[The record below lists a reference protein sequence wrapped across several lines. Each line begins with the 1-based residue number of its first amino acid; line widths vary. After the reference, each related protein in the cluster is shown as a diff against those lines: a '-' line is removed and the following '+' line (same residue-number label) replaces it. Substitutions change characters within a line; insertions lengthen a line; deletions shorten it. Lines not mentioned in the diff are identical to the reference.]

1 MDRQEI
7 LGLYRM
13 ALGRLDPEILVSTA
27 LERMPPKPTRLVAL
41 GKAAPAMARGA
52 ATGLGEQ
59 LIDGLVVCDHREPVP
74 ERCRLLLG
82 SHPRP
87 DHASVEAGHALLEYV
102 EGVEASERLL
112 VLVSGGGSAIAEVPK
127 PGLRIDEIARLFD
140 RLTAVAT
147 PIEELNTV
155 RRHLSL
161 LKNGGLAAHSTTS
174 DIVTLA
180 LSDVPGGPASAIAS
194 GPTTADA
201 SVVTEAREV
210 LIRRLGEIPRGVEA
224 ALGSD
229 QTTPVRPV
237 RVLAD
242 STILAETILSLLR
255 QKGLDASIWTDRLDG
270 EASARARE
278 MIEKTRPATCL
289 IATGETT
296 VTLTGDGVG
305 GRNLEAALAAALAI
319 DGRPVTF
326 AALATDGRDGPTPA
340 AGAIVDGG
348 SAQRIRD
355 AGLDPAGEL
364 AAHNSYPVLDTTGD
378 AVVTG
383 PSGNNLGDL
392 WICVSRR
399 PGREVAGNP
408 TGGW

>member
-27 LERMPPKPTRLVAL
+27 VERMPPKPTRLVAL

-59 LIDGLVVCDHREPVP
+59 LVDGLVVCDHREPVP

-87 DHASVEAGHALLEYV
+87 DQTSVEAGHALLEYV
-102 EGVEASERLL
+102 KGVEASERLL

-127 PGLRIDEIARLFD
+127 PGLGIEEIARLFD

-147 PIEELNTV
+147 PIEEINTV

-161 LKNGGLAAHSTTS
+161 LKNGGLAAHSTTD

-194 GPTTADA
+194 GPTTADG
-201 SVVTEAREV
+201 SRVTDAREV

-229 QTTPVRPV
+229 PTTPVRPV

-255 QKGLDASIWTDRLDG
+255 QKGLDVSVWTDRLDG
-270 EASARARE
+270 EASARAGE
-278 MIEKTRPATCL
+278 MIEKTRPGTCL

-319 DGRPVTF
+319 DGRPITF
-326 AALATDGRDGPTPA
+326 AALASDGRDGPTPA

-348 SAQRIRD
+348 SAHRIRD
-355 AGLDPAGEL
+355 AGFDPAGEL
-364 AAHNSYPVLDTTGD
+364 ASHNSFPVLDTTGD

-392 WICVSRR
+392 WICV
-399 PGREVAGNP
+399 GR
-408 TGGW
+408 